1 MSFPQLQLTPDNF
14 TVATV
19 THTGAKLSLPGWGVS
34 LLIPPGALDTGF
46 VEEVFL
52 AVVPLPSPPLADHQ
66 VIKIITLFGSL
77 TIIIIIITR
86 II

>member
-52 AVVPLPSPPLADHQ
+52 AVVPLPTPPLADHQ
-66 VIKIITLFGSL
+66 VIVLIIIIITLFGYFNHHYNH
-77 TIIIIIITR
+77 
-86 II
+86 